1 MLTSKD
7 VIQNFRDFEIKEL
20 KKKMSFKD
28 NSQKFNAGVEIVK
41 FIHEDEKD
49 KKRGLN
55 VNVVDFRKVFRQ
67 RL

>member
-20 KKKMSFKD
+20 KKKMNFKD
-28 NSQKFNAGVEIVK
+28 NSQKFNSGVEVVK
-41 FIHEDEKD
+41 FIYEDEND

-55 VNVVDFRKVFRQ
+55 VNVIDIREVFRQ